1 METRHMDTETYARHL
16 AWERWLLQATRDMEL
31 ARSCDRAKRGV
42 VLVKGKEVKFQ
53 LLDSYADAGVWKRR
67 YYSLHDGGGSWN
79 ELVPIARQEPSGR
92 LRVTGVRRSK
102 LDSEEEQER

>member
-16 AWERWLLQATRDMEL
+16 AWERWLLQAMRDMAL

-42 VLVKGKEVKFQ
+42 VLVRGKEVKFE

-67 YYSLHDGGGSWN
+67 DYSRFDHSGPWN
-79 ELVPIARQEPSGR
+79 ESVPMLRSEPNGR
-92 LRVTGVRRSK
+92 LRVTGHRRDK
-102 LDSEEEQER
+102 LAAEDDQ